1 MHSRIESIDPLVSLW
16 ISGFFMEENEM
27 STKPVGAMKV
37 PVIDLKATGQNI
49 ELLRKSAGVSVKRI
63 QDVMGFA
70 NPQAIYKWQKGV
82 CLPTI
87 DNLVI
92 LATVLDVT
100 IDELLVFEEEPS
112 DDIINTG
119 IHWRCLQQNYL
130 IQ

>member
-1 MHSRIESIDPLVSLW
+1 MRPERRKTFNDY
-16 ISGFFMEENEM
+16 
-27 STKPVGAMKV
+27 
-37 PVIDLKATGQNI
+37 VIPHIN
-49 ELLRKSAGVSVKRI
+49 LRKTGENIARLRKKASLSVKDLQKI
-63 QDVMGFA
+63 FGFGT
-70 NPQAIYKWQKGV
+70 PQAIYKWQKGV

-92 LATVLDVT
+92 LAAVLDVT

>member
-1 MHSRIESIDPLVSLW
+1 
-16 ISGFFMEENEM
+16 M

-49 ELLRKSAGVSVKRI
+49 ELLRKSAGVSVKEI
-63 QDVMGFA
+63 QYVMGFA

-92 LATVLDVT
+92 LAAVLDVT

>member
-1 MHSRIESIDPLVSLW
+1 MTQVLFPSIDLR
-16 ISGFFMEENEM
+16 
-27 STKPVGAMKV
+27 
-37 PVIDLKATGQNI
+37 ATGENI
-49 ELLRKSAGVSVKRI
+49 IRLRKAN
-63 QDVMGFA
+63 GFTVRELQHYFGFEE
-70 NPQAIYKWQKGV
+70 PQAIYKWQKGV

-92 LATVLDVT
+92 LAAVLDVT

-119 IHWRCLQQNYL
+119 IHWRCLKQNYL